1 MEASWVQLD
10 TVAKT
15 LRQRSLL
22 LVLMPCTAAACPDA
36 LGRRMW

>member
-1 MEASWVQLD
+1 MQASWVQLD

-22 LVLMPCTAAACPDA
+22 LVLMPSACPDA
-36 LGRRMW
+36 LDRRMW